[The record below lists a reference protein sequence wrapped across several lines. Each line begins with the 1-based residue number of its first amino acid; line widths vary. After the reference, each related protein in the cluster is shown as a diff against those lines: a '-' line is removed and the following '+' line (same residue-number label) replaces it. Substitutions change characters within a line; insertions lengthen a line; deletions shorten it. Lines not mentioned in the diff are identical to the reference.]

1 MLGCHIDS
9 APFGTLPD
17 GRAAQL
23 FTLTNRNGLVVK
35 ITNYGGIITELHTPD
50 RDGFF
55 TDITH
60 GYDDV
65 APYATDSPYFGA
77 LIGRFGNRIA
87 KGRFELDGR
96 TVQLDVN
103 DGANH
108 LHGGAEGFH
117 KVLWEAAPFSRGD
130 ACGLTL
136 SYLSPDGE
144 QGYPGNLTV
153 TVVYTLTDA
162 NELQVDYRA
171 VTDQPTPV
179 NLTQHAYFN
188 LAGHGS
194 VLAHEFQIDAAAY
207 LAIDGGLIPTG
218 AVIQVEGTPFD
229 FRQPRKLGERIDDGD
244 EQLANGSGYDH
255 NYVLSEQTR
264 AGTLPAVRVHD
275 PSSGRV
281 LELFTDQPG
290 LQLYSGNFLDGSLTG
305 KGWKYGYR
313 GGFCIEPQ
321 HFPDAPNQP
330 QFASTILRPG
340 EQYSAFARLR
350 FSVAAH

>member
-1 MLGCHIDS
+1 MLGTNVTC

-17 GRAAQL
+17 GRQAQL
-23 FTLTNRNGLVVK
+23 YTLVNRNGLVVK
-35 ITNYGGIITELHTPD
+35 ITNYGGIVTVICTPD

-60 GYDDV
+60 GFDDV
-65 APYATDSPYFGA
+65 APYVTDSPYFGA

-87 KGRFELDGR
+87 NSRFELDGR

-103 DGANH
+103 NGVNH

-117 KVLWEAAPFSRGD
+117 KVLWDAEPFQQD
-130 ACGLTL
+130 QACGLTL
-136 SYLSPDGE
+136 SYLSRDGD

-153 TVVYTLTDA
+153 TVVYTLTDQ
-162 NELQVDYRA
+162 NELHVKFHA
-171 VTDQPTPV
+171 VTDQATPV

-194 VLAHEFQIDAAAY
+194 VLAHEFQIDANAY
-207 LAIDGGLIPTG
+207 LPIDAGLIPTG
-218 AVIQVEGTPFD
+218 DVALVEGTPFD
-229 FRQPRKLGERIDDGD
+229 FRQSRKLGAVID
-244 EQLANGSGYDH
+244 EANQQLTNGSGYDH
-255 NYVLSEQTR
+255 NFVLNERTREQTS
-264 AGTLPAVRVHD
+264 AAVRVCD

-290 LQLYSGNFLDGSLTG
+290 VQLYSGNFLDGSLTG

-330 QFASTILRPG
+330 QFANTILRPG
-340 EQYSAFARLR
+340 EQYNASMRLR
-350 FSVAAH
+350 FSVE